1 MMDLYGTHQRLLVKY
16 MMQTTGPVIELGA
29 GNYSTPILHEI
40 AAAQGRH
47 LATVDNNP
55 EWLSK
60 FEAFENAG
68 HTLTLLKSWDDFVV
82 TDPHGLAFVDH
93 ADPPG
98 HPRWLQVQKLLPVAG
113 VIVIHDTE
121 DDLYGYAK
129 LMGEIDVIDEDT
141 THKTHTRVIRRKHG
155 YGPESSG

>member
-1 MMDLYGTHQRLLVKY
+1 MMDLYATHQRLLVKY
-16 MMQTTGPVIELGA
+16 LMQTNGPVIELGA

-40 AAAQGRH
+40 ASAQGRQ
-47 LATVDNNP
+47 LTTIDNNP
-55 EWLSK
+55 EWLNRFK
-60 FEAFENAG
+60 VFESAN
-68 HTLTLLKSWDDFVV
+68 HTLTLLPSWDDFQ
-82 TDPHGLAFVDH
+82 PESYGLAFVNH

-129 LMGEIDVIDEDT
+129 LMGDIDVIDEDT
-141 THKTHTRVIRRKHG
+141 THRTHTRVIRRKH
-155 YGPESSG
+155 

>member
-1 MMDLYGTHQRLLVKY
+1 MDHYGTHKRLLVKH

-47 LATVDNNP
+47 LTTVDNNP
-55 EWLSK
+55 EWLNK
-60 FEAFENAG
+60 FRVFESTG
-68 HTLTLLKSWDDFVV
+68 HTLTLLKSWDDFAV
-82 TDPHGLAFVDH
+82 TEPHGLAFVDH

-98 HPRWLQVQKLLPVAG
+98 HPRWLQVLKLLQPTS

-121 DDLYGYAK
+121 DETYGYAK
-129 LMGEIDVIDEDT
+129 LMDLIDVIDEDT
-141 THKTHTRVIRRKHG
+141 TFQTHTRVIRLKA
-155 YGPESSG
+155 PPCPL

>member
-47 LATVDNNP
+47 LTTVDNNP

-82 TDPHGLAFVDH
+82 TEPHGLAFVDH

-98 HPRWLQVQKLLPVAG
+98 HPRWLQVLKLIPTTN

-121 DDLYGYAK
+121 DETYGYAK
-129 LMGEIDVIDEDT
+129 LKELVDVIDEDT
-141 THKTHTRVIRRKHG
+141 TFRAPTRVIRAKA
-155 YGPESSG
+155 PPCLL

>member
-1 MMDLYGTHQRLLVKY
+1 MMDLYATHQRLLVKY
-16 MMQTTGPVIELGA
+16 MMQTIGPVIELGA

-47 LATVDNNP
+47 LTTVDNNP
-55 EWLSK
+55 DWLNRFK
-60 FEAFENAG
+60 IFENDG
-68 HTLTLLKSWDDFVV
+68 HTLELLQSWDDFQ
-82 TDPHGLAFVDH
+82 PESYGLAFVDH

-141 THKTHTRVIRRKHG
+141 THKTHTRVIRRKQ
-155 YGPESSG
+155 

>member
-1 MMDLYGTHQRLLVKY
+1 MMDLYATHQRLLVKY

-47 LATVDNNP
+47 LTTVDNNP
-55 EWLSK
+55 EWLNRFK
-60 FEAFENAG
+60 VFEWER
-68 HTLTLLKSWDDFVV
+68 HTLTLLPSWDDFRAE
-82 TDPHGLAFVDH
+82 PCGLAFVDH

-98 HPRWLQVQKLLPVAG
+98 HPRWIQVEKLLPVAG

-129 LMGEIDVIDEDT
+129 LIDQIVVIDEDT
-141 THKTHTRVIRRKHG
+141 THRTHTRVIRRKQ
-155 YGPESSG
+155 

>member
-47 LATVDNNP
+47 LTTVDNNP
-55 EWLSK
+55 EWLGK
-60 FEAFENAG
+60 FKAFENAG
-68 HTLTLLKSWDDFVV
+68 HTLTLLASWDDFTV
-82 TDPHGLAFVDH
+82 TEPHGLAFVDH
-93 ADPPG
+93 ADPPS
-98 HPRWLQVQKLLPVAG
+98 HPRWLQVLKLIPTTN

-121 DDLYGYAK
+121 DETYGYAK
-129 LMGEIDVIDEDT
+129 LMDLVHVMDDDT
-141 THKTHTRVIRRKHG
+141 SFRTHTRVIRAKA
-155 YGPESSG
+155 PS

>member
-1 MMDLYGTHQRLLVKY
+1 MDLYGTHQRLLVKW

-47 LATVDNNP
+47 LTTVDNNP
-55 EWLSK
+55 DWLNRFK
-60 FEAFENAG
+60 LFENDG
-68 HTLTLLKSWDDFVV
+68 HTLELLQSWNDFK
-82 TDPHGLAFVDH
+82 PESCGLAFVDH
-93 ADPPG
+93 ADPPS

-121 DDLYGYAK
+121 DDQYGYAK
-129 LMGEIDVIDEDT
+129 LMDQIEIIDEDRT
-141 THKTHTRVIRRKHG
+141 FKTHTQVIRLK
-155 YGPESSG
+155 